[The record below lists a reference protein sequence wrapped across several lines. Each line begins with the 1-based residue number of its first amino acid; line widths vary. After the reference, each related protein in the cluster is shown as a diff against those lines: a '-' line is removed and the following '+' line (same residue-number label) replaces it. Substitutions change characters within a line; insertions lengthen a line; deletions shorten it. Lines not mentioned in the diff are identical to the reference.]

1 MEVPPVKAYS
11 FSDWSAL
18 TPAKIEVPVPWSEIS
33 LCVHHAGYMG
43 TRGGV
48 LMVRLGEGAEA
59 KSLCVKPF
67 DKRLVNADHE
77 LLAADILRAAGLRV
91 PAARLASQAE
101 IDDQMEPN
109 LIAKFECT
117 SGSWSMPD
125 FLQNAG
131 LYWSRADLRQ
141 KAGIPDAV
149 VAAQQ
154 EAFKVKRAER
164 RAAIEAKK
172 ARAEPVGVL
181 EFVRGPTLLQCG
193 SITSLGEGEFE
204 ALGLM
209 AAFDVLLNNTDRL
222 PVLFDTEGNLG
233 NVILEPG
240 SDGGVVCCAIDSC
253 ANPLEGAALERHLAR
268 LRAQAHEP
276 DLTAAAAAF
285 STLCG
290 AALLEAQLDAIRRG
304 WRRGLVRICEMVRGG
319 ALQAAIDARA
329 DAAVAAGGARGE
341 LAKAS
346 AYLLSVARAIAD
358 LPGAADGA
366 PPPQRPL
373 SATAPPDAHPENR
386 LSGWAG
392 LGTFLV
398 EACSSLPADAV
409 PLFAFDF
416 DKTLTNG
423 LAPPGACLDARVRG
437 GAHTL
442 DGLKAAAAVP
452 RSRRCIITARAD
464 ETGRVSHGKLQQV
477 LAQLSRAQP
486 ELLEF
491 FEVAPEEGHRIVEL
505 VALQAAPSAEGGAP
519 ESAPRG
525 APTNP
530 PTSSA
535 DLPPAWKWRDV
546 PRASWGPGMYATL
559 EGDGRPILV
568 GGAVYAAGYSKPL
581 ALLHASTRPESAPAP
596 THIFF
601 IDDAPNNAYEVHR
614 DLPGWLRQW
623 SAQGS
628 GDGARQERAAEPV
641 LRSLW
646 WDLFEEEFE
655 SKTIAPTTSGPDFA
669 YLRDDFAHRDF
680 LYGAALRHF
689 GLSEPDIIERARQY
703 EHVQRER
710 DARQAAKALEISD
723 ASVETPATTPH
734 QPSVLDRRRQV
745 HELLIAHGRAPS
757 RD

>member
-1 MEVPPVKAYS
+1 MQVPEVKAYS

-18 TPAKIEVPVPWSEIS
+18 APANIEFPVPWSEVS

-48 LMVRLGEGAEA
+48 LVVRLGDGAEA
-59 KSLCVKPF
+59 RSLCVKPF
-67 DKRLVNADHE
+67 DKRLVNGDHE
-77 LLAADILRAAGLRV
+77 LLATDILRAAGLRV

-101 IDDQMEPN
+101 IDDEITPS

-131 LYWSRADLRQ
+131 LYFLRADLRQ
-141 KAGIPDAV
+141 KAGIPEDLAT
-149 VAAQQ
+149 AQQ
-154 EAFKVKRAER
+154 EALKAKRAER
-164 RAAIEAKK
+164 RAAIEAKE
-172 ARAEPVGVL
+172 ARAEPVAVL

-423 LAPPGACLDARVRG
+423 FAPPGACLEARVRG

-442 DGLKAAAAVP
+442 DGLRATAAVP
-452 RSRRCIITARAD
+452 CSRRCIITARAD
-464 ETGRVSHGKLQQV
+464 ETGRVSQGKLQQV
-477 LAQLSRAQP
+477 VSQLHRAQP

-491 FEVAPEEGHRIVEL
+491 FEIPSDESCHRIVEL
-505 VALQAAPSAEGGAP
+505 VPGEASEVASENAPQGAP
-519 ESAPRG
+519 PSVGATPGLPRV
-525 APTNP
+525 
-530 PTSSA
+530 
-535 DLPPAWKWRDV
+535 WRWRDV
-546 PRASWGPGMYATL
+546 PRATWGPGMYATL
-559 EGDGRPILV
+559 QGDGRPILV
-568 GGAVYAAGYSKPL
+568 GGAVYAAGYSKSL
-581 ALLHASTRPESAPAP
+581 ALLRACIAESVAVP

-601 IDDAPNNAYEVHR
+601 VDDAPNNAYEVHR
-614 DLPGWLRQW
+614 DLPGWLREW
-623 SAQGS
+623 SADEAS
-628 GDGARQERAAEPV
+628 RGARQDLAAEPV
-641 LRSLW
+641 VRSLW
-646 WDLFEEEFE
+646 WDLHEEEFE
-655 SKTIAPTTSGPDFA
+655 SKSIATTTSGADFA
-669 YLRDDFAHRDF
+669 YLRDGADQGF
-680 LYGAALRHF
+680 LYSSALRHF
-689 GLSEPDIIERARQY
+689 GLSESDIVERAEKY
-703 EHVQRER
+703 ERVRREHE
-710 DARQAAKALEISD
+710 ARQAAKVAALDISD
-723 ASVETPATTPH
+723 ANVEAPSTS
-734 QPSVLDRRRQV
+734 QPSVLNRRHQV
-745 HELLIAHGRAPS
+745 HELLVAHGRAPA
-757 RD
+757 D

>member
-1 MEVPPVKAYS
+1 MQVPEVKAYS

-18 TPAKIEVPVPWSEIS
+18 APANIELPVPWSEVS

-48 LMVRLGEGAEA
+48 LVVRLGDGAEA
-59 KSLCVKPF
+59 RSLCVKPF
-67 DKRLVNADHE
+67 DKRLVNGDHE
-77 LLAADILRAAGLRV
+77 LLATDILRAAGLRV

-101 IDDQMEPN
+101 IDDEITPS

-131 LYWSRADLRQ
+131 LYFLRADLRQ
-141 KAGIPDAV
+141 KAGIPEDLAT
-149 VAAQQ
+149 AQQ
-154 EAFKVKRAER
+154 EALKAKRAER
-164 RAAIEAKK
+164 RAAIEAKE
-172 ARAEPVGVL
+172 ARAEPVAVL

-423 LAPPGACLDARVRG
+423 FAPPGACLEARVRG

-442 DGLKAAAAVP
+442 DGLRATAAVP
-452 RSRRCIITARAD
+452 CSRRCIITARAD
-464 ETGRVSHGKLQQV
+464 ETGRVSQGKLQQV
-477 LAQLSRAQP
+477 VSQLHRAQP

-491 FEVAPEEGHRIVEL
+491 FEIPSDESCHRIVEL
-505 VALQAAPSAEGGAP
+505 VPGEASEVASENAPQGAW
-519 ESAPRG
+519 R
-525 APTNP
+525 
-530 PTSSA
+530 
-535 DLPPAWKWRDV
+535 WRDV
-546 PRASWGPGMYATL
+546 PRATWGPGMYATL
-559 EGDGRPILV
+559 QGDGRPILV
-568 GGAVYAAGYSKPL
+568 GGAVYAAGYSKSL
-581 ALLHASTRPESAPAP
+581 ALLRACIAESVAVP

-601 IDDAPNNAYEVHR
+601 VDDAPNNAYEVHR
-614 DLPGWLRQW
+614 DLPGWLREW
-623 SAQGS
+623 SADEAS
-628 GDGARQERAAEPV
+628 RGARQDLAAEPV
-641 LRSLW
+641 VRSLW
-646 WDLFEEEFE
+646 WDLHEEEFE
-655 SKTIAPTTSGPDFA
+655 SKSIATTTSGADFA
-669 YLRDDFAHRDF
+669 YLRDGADQGF
-680 LYGAALRHF
+680 LYSSALRHF
-689 GLSEPDIIERARQY
+689 GLSESDIVERAEKY
-703 EHVQRER
+703 ERVRREHE
-710 DARQAAKALEISD
+710 ARQAAKVAALDISD
-723 ASVETPATTPH
+723 ANVEAPSTS
-734 QPSVLDRRRQV
+734 QPSVLDRRHQV
-745 HELLIAHGRAPS
+745 HELLVAHGRAPA
-757 RD
+757 D

>member
-1 MEVPPVKAYS
+1 MQVPEVKAYS

-18 TPAKIEVPVPWSEIS
+18 APANIEFPVPWSEVS

-48 LMVRLGEGAEA
+48 LVVRLGDGAEA
-59 KSLCVKPF
+59 RSLCVKPF
-67 DKRLVNADHE
+67 DKRLVNGDHE
-77 LLAADILRAAGLRV
+77 LLATDILRAAGLRV

-101 IDDQMEPN
+101 IDDEITPS

-131 LYWSRADLRQ
+131 LYFLRADLRQ
-141 KAGIPDAV
+141 KAGIPEDLAT
-149 VAAQQ
+149 AQQ
-154 EAFKVKRAER
+154 ETLKAKRAER
-164 RAAIEAKK
+164 RAAIEAKE
-172 ARAEPVGVL
+172 ARAEPVAVL

-423 LAPPGACLDARVRG
+423 FAPPGACLEARVRG

-442 DGLKAAAAVP
+442 DGLRATAAVP
-452 RSRRCIITARAD
+452 CSRRCIITARAD
-464 ETGRVSHGKLQQV
+464 ETGRVSQGKLQQV
-477 LAQLSRAQP
+477 VSQLHRAQP

-491 FEVAPEEGHRIVEL
+491 FEIPSDESCHRIVEL
-505 VALQAAPSAEGGAP
+505 VPGEASEVASENAPQGAW
-519 ESAPRG
+519 R
-525 APTNP
+525 
-530 PTSSA
+530 
-535 DLPPAWKWRDV
+535 WRDV
-546 PRASWGPGMYATL
+546 PRATWGPGMYATL
-559 EGDGRPILV
+559 QGDGRPILV
-568 GGAVYAAGYSKPL
+568 GGAVYAAGYSKSL
-581 ALLHASTRPESAPAP
+581 ALLRACIAESVAVP

-601 IDDAPNNAYEVHR
+601 VDDAPNNAYEVHR
-614 DLPGWLRQW
+614 DLPGWLREW
-623 SAQGS
+623 SADEAS
-628 GDGARQERAAEPV
+628 RGARQDLAAEPV
-641 LRSLW
+641 VRSLW
-646 WDLFEEEFE
+646 WDLHEEEFE
-655 SKTIAPTTSGPDFA
+655 SKSIATTTSGADFA
-669 YLRDDFAHRDF
+669 YLRDGADQGF
-680 LYGAALRHF
+680 LYSSALRHF
-689 GLSEPDIIERARQY
+689 GLSESDIVERAEKY
-703 EHVQRER
+703 ERVRREHE
-710 DARQAAKALEISD
+710 ARQAAKVAALDISD
-723 ASVETPATTPH
+723 ANVEAPSTS
-734 QPSVLDRRRQV
+734 QPSVLDRRHQV
-745 HELLIAHGRAPS
+745 HELLVAHGRAPA
-757 RD
+757 D

>member
-1 MEVPPVKAYS
+1 MQVPEVKAYS

-18 TPAKIEVPVPWSEIS
+18 APANIELPVPWSEVS

-48 LMVRLGEGAEA
+48 LVVRLGDGAEA
-59 KSLCVKPF
+59 RSLCVKPF
-67 DKRLVNADHE
+67 DKRLVNGDHE
-77 LLAADILRAAGLRV
+77 LLATDILRAAGLRV

-101 IDDQMEPN
+101 IDDEITPS

-131 LYWSRADLRQ
+131 LYFLRADLRQ
-141 KAGIPDAV
+141 KAGISEDLAT
-149 VAAQQ
+149 AQQ
-154 EAFKVKRAER
+154 EALKAKRAER
-164 RAAIEAKK
+164 RAAIEAKE
-172 ARAEPVGVL
+172 ARAEPVAVL

-423 LAPPGACLDARVRG
+423 FAPPGACLEARVRG

-442 DGLKAAAAVP
+442 DGLRATAAVP
-452 RSRRCIITARAD
+452 CSRRCIITARAD
-464 ETGRVSHGKLQQV
+464 ETGRVSQGKLQQV
-477 LAQLSRAQP
+477 VSQLHRAQP

-491 FEVAPEEGHRIVEL
+491 FEIPSDESCHRIVEL
-505 VALQAAPSAEGGAP
+505 VPGEASEVASEN
-519 ESAPRG
+519 RVRR
-525 APTNP
+525 
-530 PTSSA
+530 
-535 DLPPAWKWRDV
+535 WRDV
-546 PRASWGPGMYATL
+546 PRATWGPGMYATL
-559 EGDGRPILV
+559 QGDGRPILV
-568 GGAVYAAGYSKPL
+568 GGAVYAAGYSKSL
-581 ALLHASTRPESAPAP
+581 ALLRACIAESVAVP

-601 IDDAPNNAYEVHR
+601 VDDAPNNAYEVHR
-614 DLPGWLRQW
+614 DLPGWLREW
-623 SAQGS
+623 SADEAS
-628 GDGARQERAAEPV
+628 RGARQDLAAEPV
-641 LRSLW
+641 VRSLW
-646 WDLFEEEFE
+646 WDLHEEEFE
-655 SKTIAPTTSGPDFA
+655 SKSIATTTSGADFA
-669 YLRDDFAHRDF
+669 YLRDGADQGF
-680 LYGAALRHF
+680 LYSSALRHF
-689 GLSEPDIIERARQY
+689 GLSESDIVERAEKY
-703 EHVQRER
+703 ERVRREHE
-710 DARQAAKALEISD
+710 ARQAAKVAALDISD
-723 ASVETPATTPH
+723 ANVEAPSTS
-734 QPSVLDRRRQV
+734 QPSVLDRRHQV
-745 HELLIAHGRAPS
+745 HELLVAHGRAPA
-757 RD
+757 D

>member
-1 MEVPPVKAYS
+1 M
-11 FSDWSAL
+11 
-18 TPAKIEVPVPWSEIS
+18 
-33 LCVHHAGYMG
+33 
-43 TRGGV
+43 
-48 LMVRLGEGAEA
+48 
-59 KSLCVKPF
+59 
-67 DKRLVNADHE
+67 
-77 LLAADILRAAGLRV
+77 
-91 PAARLASQAE
+91 
-101 IDDQMEPN
+101 
-109 LIAKFECT
+109 
-117 SGSWSMPD
+117 
-125 FLQNAG
+125 QNAG
-131 LYWSRADLRQ
+131 LYFLRADLRQ
-141 KAGIPDAV
+141 KAGISEDLAT
-149 VAAQQ
+149 AQQ
-154 EAFKVKRAER
+154 EALKAKRAER
-164 RAAIEAKK
+164 RAAIEAKE
-172 ARAEPVGVL
+172 ARAEPVAVL

-386 LSGWAG
+386 LSGSAG
-392 LGTFLV
+392 LGNFLV

-423 LAPPGACLDARVRG
+423 FAPPGACLEARVRG

-442 DGLKAAAAVP
+442 DGLRATAAVP
-452 RSRRCIITARAD
+452 CSRRCIITARAD
-464 ETGRVSHGKLQQV
+464 ETGRVSQGKLQQV
-477 LAQLSRAQP
+477 VSQLHRAQP

-491 FEVAPEEGHRIVEL
+491 FEIPSDESCHRIVEL
-505 VALQAAPSAEGGAP
+505 VPGEASEVASEN
-519 ESAPRG
+519 RVRR
-525 APTNP
+525 
-530 PTSSA
+530 
-535 DLPPAWKWRDV
+535 WRDV
-546 PRASWGPGMYATL
+546 PRATWGPGMYATL
-559 EGDGRPILV
+559 QGDGRPILV
-568 GGAVYAAGYSKPL
+568 GGAVYAAGYSKSL
-581 ALLHASTRPESAPAP
+581 ALLRACIAESVAVP

-601 IDDAPNNAYEVHR
+601 VDDAPNNAYEVHR
-614 DLPGWLRQW
+614 DLPGWLREW
-623 SAQGS
+623 SADEAS
-628 GDGARQERAAEPV
+628 RGARQDLAAEPV
-641 LRSLW
+641 VRSLW
-646 WDLFEEEFE
+646 WDLHEEEFE
-655 SKTIAPTTSGPDFA
+655 SKSIATTTSGADFA
-669 YLRDDFAHRDF
+669 YLRDGADQGF
-680 LYGAALRHF
+680 LYSSALRHF
-689 GLSEPDIIERARQY
+689 GLSESDIVERAEKY
-703 EHVQRER
+703 ERVRREHE
-710 DARQAAKALEISD
+710 ARQAAKVAALDISD
-723 ASVETPATTPH
+723 ANVEAPSIS
-734 QPSVLDRRRQV
+734 QPSVLDRRHQV
-745 HELLIAHGRAPS
+745 HELLVAHGRAPA
-757 RD
+757 D

>member
-1 MEVPPVKAYS
+1 MQVPEVKAYS

-18 TPAKIEVPVPWSEIS
+18 APANIEFPVPWSEVS

-48 LMVRLGEGAEA
+48 LVVRLGDGAEA
-59 KSLCVKPF
+59 RSLCVKPF
-67 DKRLVNADHE
+67 DKRLVNGDHE
-77 LLAADILRAAGLRV
+77 LLATDILRAAGLRV

-101 IDDQMEPN
+101 IDDEITPS

-131 LYWSRADLRQ
+131 LYFLRADLRQ
-141 KAGIPDAV
+141 KAGIPEDLAT
-149 VAAQQ
+149 AQQ
-154 EAFKVKRAER
+154 EALKAKRAER
-164 RAAIEAKK
+164 RAAIEAKE
-172 ARAEPVGVL
+172 ARAEPVAVL

-398 EACSSLPADAV
+398 EACSSLPVDAV
-409 PLFAFDF
+409 ALFAFDF

-423 LAPPGACLDARVRG
+423 FAPPGACLEARVRG

-442 DGLKAAAAVP
+442 DGLRATAAVP
-452 RSRRCIITARAD
+452 CSRRCIITARAD
-464 ETGRVSHGKLQQV
+464 ETGRVSQGKLQQV
-477 LAQLSRAQP
+477 VSQLHRAQP

-491 FEVAPEEGHRIVEL
+491 FEIPSDESCHRIVEL
-505 VALQAAPSAEGGAP
+505 VPGEASEVASENAPQGAP
-519 ESAPRG
+519 QG
-525 APTNP
+525 APPSVGATP
-530 PTSSA
+530 G
-535 DLPPAWKWRDV
+535 LPRVWRWRDV
-546 PRASWGPGMYATL
+546 PRATWGPGMYATL
-559 EGDGRPILV
+559 QGDGRPILF
-568 GGAVYAAGYSKPL
+568 GGAVYAAGYSKSL
-581 ALLHASTRPESAPAP
+581 ALLRACIAESVAVP

-601 IDDAPNNAYEVHR
+601 VDDAPNNAYEVHR
-614 DLPGWLRQW
+614 DLPGWLREW
-623 SAQGS
+623 SADEAS
-628 GDGARQERAAEPV
+628 RGARQDLAAEPV
-641 LRSLW
+641 VRSLW
-646 WDLFEEEFE
+646 WDLHEEEFE
-655 SKTIAPTTSGPDFA
+655 SKSIATTTSGADFA
-669 YLRDDFAHRDF
+669 YLRDGADQGF
-680 LYGAALRHF
+680 LYSSALRHF
-689 GLSEPDIIERARQY
+689 GLSESDIVERAEKY
-703 EHVQRER
+703 ERVRREHE
-710 DARQAAKALEISD
+710 ARQAAKVAALDISD
-723 ASVETPATTPH
+723 ANVEAPSTS
-734 QPSVLDRRRQV
+734 QPSVLDRRHQV
-745 HELLIAHGRAPS
+745 HELLVAHGRAPA
-757 RD
+757 D

>member
-1 MEVPPVKAYS
+1 MQVPEVKAYS

-18 TPAKIEVPVPWSEIS
+18 APANIELPVPWSEVS

-43 TRGGV
+43 TRGGILV
-48 LMVRLGEGAEA
+48 VRLGDGAEA
-59 KSLCVKPF
+59 RSLCVKPF
-67 DKRLVNADHE
+67 DKRLVNGDHE
-77 LLAADILRAAGLRV
+77 LLATDILRAAGLRV

-101 IDDQMEPN
+101 IDDEITPS

-131 LYWSRADLRQ
+131 LYFLRADLRQ
-141 KAGIPDAV
+141 KAGISEDLAT
-149 VAAQQ
+149 AQQ
-154 EAFKVKRAER
+154 EALKAKRAER
-164 RAAIEAKK
+164 RAAIEAKE
-172 ARAEPVGVL
+172 ARAEPVAVL

-423 LAPPGACLDARVRG
+423 FAPPGACLEARVRG

-442 DGLKAAAAVP
+442 DGLRATAAVP
-452 RSRRCIITARAD
+452 CSRRCIITARAD
-464 ETGRVSHGKLQQV
+464 ETGRVSQGKLQQV
-477 LAQLSRAQP
+477 VSQLHRAQP

-491 FEVAPEEGHRIVEL
+491 FEIPSDESCHRIVEL
-505 VALQAAPSAEGGAP
+505 VPGEASEVASEN
-519 ESAPRG
+519 RVRR
-525 APTNP
+525 
-530 PTSSA
+530 
-535 DLPPAWKWRDV
+535 WRDV
-546 PRASWGPGMYATL
+546 PRATWGPGMYATL
-559 EGDGRPILV
+559 QGDGRPILV
-568 GGAVYAAGYSKPL
+568 GGAVYAAGYSKSL
-581 ALLHASTRPESAPAP
+581 ALLRACIAESVAVP

-601 IDDAPNNAYEVHR
+601 VDDAPNNAYEVHR
-614 DLPGWLRQW
+614 DLPGWLREW
-623 SAQGS
+623 SADEAS
-628 GDGARQERAAEPV
+628 RGARQDLAAEPV
-641 LRSLW
+641 VRSLW
-646 WDLFEEEFE
+646 WDLHEEEFE
-655 SKTIAPTTSGPDFA
+655 SKSIATTTSGADFA
-669 YLRDDFAHRDF
+669 YLRDGADQGF
-680 LYGAALRHF
+680 LYSSALRHF
-689 GLSEPDIIERARQY
+689 GLSESDIVERAEKY
-703 EHVQRER
+703 ERVRREHE
-710 DARQAAKALEISD
+710 ARQAAKVAALDISD
-723 ASVETPATTPH
+723 ANVEAPSTS
-734 QPSVLDRRRQV
+734 QPSVLDRRHQV
-745 HELLIAHGRAPS
+745 HELLVAHGRAPA
-757 RD
+757 D

>member
-1 MEVPPVKAYS
+1 MQVPLVKAYS

-18 TPAKIEVPVPWSEIS
+18 APANIEFPVPWSEVS

-48 LMVRLGEGAEA
+48 LVVRLGDGAEA
-59 KSLCVKPF
+59 RSLCVKPF
-67 DKRLVNADHE
+67 DKRLVNGDHE
-77 LLAADILRAAGLRV
+77 LLATDILRAAGLRV

-101 IDDQMEPN
+101 IDDEITPS

-131 LYWSRADLRQ
+131 LYFLRADLRQ
-141 KAGIPDAV
+141 KAGIPEDLAT
-149 VAAQQ
+149 AQQ
-154 EAFKVKRAER
+154 EALKAKRAER

-172 ARAEPVGVL
+172 ARAEPVAVL

-398 EACSSLPADAV
+398 EACSSLPVDAV
-409 PLFAFDF
+409 ALFAFDF

-423 LAPPGACLDARVRG
+423 FAPPGACLEARVRG

-442 DGLKAAAAVP
+442 DGLRATAAVP
-452 RSRRCIITARAD
+452 CSRRCIITARAD
-464 ETGRVSHGKLQQV
+464 ETGRVSQGKLQQV
-477 LAQLSRAQP
+477 VSQLHRAQP

-491 FEVAPEEGHRIVEL
+491 FEIPSDESCHRIVEL
-505 VALQAAPSAEGGAP
+505 VPGEASEVASENAPQGAP
-519 ESAPRG
+519 PSVGATPGLPRV
-525 APTNP
+525 
-530 PTSSA
+530 
-535 DLPPAWKWRDV
+535 WRWRDV
-546 PRASWGPGMYATL
+546 PRATWGPGMYATL
-559 EGDGRPILV
+559 QGDGRPILV
-568 GGAVYAAGYSKPL
+568 GGAVYAAGYSKSL
-581 ALLHASTRPESAPAP
+581 ALLRACIAESVAVP

-601 IDDAPNNAYEVHR
+601 VDDAPNNAYEVHR
-614 DLPGWLRQW
+614 DLPGWLREW
-623 SAQGS
+623 SADEAS
-628 GDGARQERAAEPV
+628 RGARQDLAAEPV
-641 LRSLW
+641 VRSLW
-646 WDLFEEEFE
+646 WDLHEEEFE
-655 SKTIAPTTSGPDFA
+655 SKSIAPTTSGADFA
-669 YLRDDFAHRDF
+669 YLRDGADQGF
-680 LYGAALRHF
+680 LYSSALRHF
-689 GLSEPDIIERARQY
+689 GLSESDIVERAEKY
-703 EHVQRER
+703 ERVRREHE
-710 DARQAAKALEISD
+710 ARQAAKVAALDISD
-723 ASVETPATTPH
+723 ANVEAPSTS
-734 QPSVLDRRRQV
+734 QPSVLDRRHQV
-745 HELLIAHGRAPS
+745 HELLVAHGRAS
-757 RD
+757 AD